1 MSTCL
6 VTGGTGFVGLY
17 VIKLLLERGHKV
29 HTTVRSLKNKS
40 KCKPLL
46 DLQAQCPGQLH
57 LFEADLMK
65 LGSFAEAMK
74 GCQVVYHVASP
85 FLLPDQIKDGFKD
98 CVEPALQGTKN
109 VLESVNETESVQ
121 RVVLTSS
128 VSATYG
134 DNADVLKAPNQTLT
148 ELCWNESSSVN
159 HYPYAYSKLV
169 AEREAW
175 KMHDLQTRWSLVVIN
190 PGLIVGPSL
199 TPDSVSGSLHL
210 LEAMY
215 LGDNRMGVADL
226 SYPVADVRE
235 VAEAHVKAGEDTSLK
250 GRFIVSGD
258 RAIPLLEMAGFVR
271 PIHKNPKAL
280 PCWNLPTLMVYAA
293 GPFIGVSKKWSS
305 ANLSTPFKVDNTR
318 SIRELGLKYRPI
330 EESFQAHY
338 KSWEQEQEQ
347 KQAKV

>member
-1 MSTCL
+1 MSTSL

-17 VIKLLLERGHKV
+17 VVKLLLERGHQV
-29 HTTVRSLKNKS
+29 HTTVRSLKNSS

-46 DLQAQCPGQLH
+46 DLQIQFPDQLR

-65 LGSFAEAMK
+65 AGSFAQAIQ
-74 GCQVVYHVASP
+74 GCRVVYHVASP

-109 VLESVNETESVQ
+109 VLDSVNETETVQ

-128 VSATYG
+128 VSAMYG
-134 DNADVLKAPNQTLT
+134 DNADVLKAPNKTLI
-148 ELCWNESSSVN
+148 ESCWNESSSVT

-175 KMHDLQTRWSLVVIN
+175 NMHDLQGRWSLVVIN

-199 TPDSVSGSLHL
+199 TPDSVSGSLHML
-210 LEAMY
+210 DAMY
-215 LGDNRMGVADL
+215 RGENRMGVADL
-226 SYPVADVRE
+226 SYPVVDVRE
-235 VAEAHVKAGEDTSLK
+235 VAEAHVKAGEDASLK

-258 RAIPLLEMAGFVR
+258 RAVSLLEMAGLVR
-271 PIHKNPKAL
+271 PVHKNPKAL
-280 PCWNLPTLMVYAA
+280 PRWNLPSLMVYAA
-293 GPFIGVSKKWSS
+293 GPFIGITKKWSA
-305 ANLSTPFKVDNTR
+305 ANLSTPFKVDNQK
-318 SIRELGLKYRPI
+318 SLRELGLKYRPI

-338 KSWEQEQEQ
+338 KSWEQ
-347 KQAKV
+347 ANA

>member
-1 MSTCL
+1 MSASL

-17 VIKLLLERGHKV
+17 VVKLLLERGHQV
-29 HTTVRSLKNKS
+29 HATVRSLKNKS

-46 DLQAQCPGQLH
+46 DLQTQFPDQLR

-65 LGSFAEAMK
+65 AGSFTEAIK

-98 CVEPALQGTKN
+98 CVEPALRGTKN
-109 VLESVNETESVQ
+109 VLGSVNETETVQ

-128 VSATYG
+128 VSAMYG
-134 DNADVLKAPNQTLT
+134 DNADVLKAPKKTLI
-148 ELCWNESSSVN
+148 ESCWNESSSVT

-175 KMHDLQTRWSLVVIN
+175 KMHDLQGRWSLVVIN

-199 TPDSVSGSLHL
+199 TPDSVSGSLHML
-210 LEAMY
+210 DAMY
-215 LGDNRMGVADL
+215 RGENRMGVADL
-226 SYPVADVRE
+226 SYPVVDVRE
-235 VAEAHVKAGEDTSLK
+235 VAEAHVKAGEDAALK

-258 RAIPLLEMAGFVR
+258 RAISLLEMASLVR
-271 PIHKNPKAL
+271 PVHKNPKAL
-280 PCWNLPTLMVYAA
+280 PRWNLPALMVYAA
-293 GPFIGVSKKWSS
+293 GPFIGITKKWSA
-305 ANLSTPFKVDNTR
+305 ANLSTPFKVDNQK
-318 SIRELGLKYRPI
+318 SLRELALKYRPA

-338 KSWEQEQEQ
+338 KSWEQ
-347 KQAKV
+347 ANA

>member
-1 MSTCL
+1 
-6 VTGGTGFVGLY
+6 
-17 VIKLLLERGHKV
+17 
-29 HTTVRSLKNKS
+29 
-40 KCKPLL
+40 
-46 DLQAQCPGQLH
+46 
-57 LFEADLMK
+57 
-65 LGSFAEAMK
+65 
-74 GCQVVYHVASP
+74 
-85 FLLPDQIKDGFKD
+85 
-98 CVEPALQGTKN
+98 
-109 VLESVNETESVQ
+109 
-121 RVVLTSS
+121 
-128 VSATYG
+128 
-134 DNADVLKAPNQTLT
+134 
-148 ELCWNESSSVN
+148 
-159 HYPYAYSKLV
+159 
-169 AEREAW
+169 
-175 KMHDLQTRWSLVVIN
+175 MHDLQTRWSLVVIN
-190 PGLIVGPSL
+190 PGLIVGPFL

-215 LGDNRMGVADL
+215 RGDNRMGVADL